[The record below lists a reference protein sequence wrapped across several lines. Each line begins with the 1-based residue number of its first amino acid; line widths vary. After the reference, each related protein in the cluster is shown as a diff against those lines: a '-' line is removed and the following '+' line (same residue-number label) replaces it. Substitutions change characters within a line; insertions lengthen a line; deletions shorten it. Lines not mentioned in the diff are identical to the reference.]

1 MASVSET
8 LDSIDRALAELAGS
22 VASLGEGEMFAPQM
36 AFSVSMLANALR
48 DARADTNP
56 RTVRDLD
63 FAVNDPVA
71 FANELTAEGAN
82 IVTRPLG
89 VLQAAVG
96 TLKAQVSVP
105 QSAIAAG
112 KAFQLKLRERKSAIQ
127 KQTYLPPG
135 SVAPPLPHEPA
146 TLVPEAVAL
155 REALAQAGFET
166 PLLDDFIAAPAE
178 ARMQHLA
185 DLAEEIETVIG

>member
-8 LDSIDRALAELAGS
+8 LDRIDRALAELTEAA
-22 VASLGEGEMFAPQM
+22 ASLGEGEMFASQM
-36 AFSVSMLANALR
+36 SFSVSMLANALR
-48 DARADTNP
+48 DARANTNP

-63 FAVNDPVA
+63 FAMNGPVA
-71 FANELTAEGAN
+71 FSNELTAEGAD
-82 IVTRPLG
+82 IVNRPLS
-89 VLQAAVG
+89 VLQEAIGA
-96 TLKAQVSVP
+96 LKAQVSVP

-112 KAFQLKLRERKSAIQ
+112 KAFQMKLRERKTAIQ
-127 KQTYLPPG
+127 KQSFLPPG
-135 SVAPPLPHEPA
+135 SVAPPIPHEPA

-155 REALAQAGFET
+155 REALTQAGFET